1 MKIIHITILAA
12 QDSQCKFKQNGIT
25 FTIILKKN
33 LTNIVGLLDS
43 IQVKHIYGNEWSCIL
58 GDLDMGQM
66 KGLGLSPHSLDTTCE
81 WEVHI
86 MNIFKL
92 CHVHFQRNVKY
103 IEKSD
108 EDGVKD
114 WIDYYQILHIL
125 ATINSSASLM
135 DVEIWN
141 RYGNNTNA
149 AEAAHFLVNRT
160 QLFYDLSAF
169 PYTKQDKSQVKKQL
183 LAINRK
189 GNMADPKTNLMN
201 LRSKKVDIE
210 ERRLR
215 LEFEIEERKIILRKR

>member
-1 MKIIHITILAA
+1 MILYIDAQNIQVLPTNSDSSSDNECIKETGITYFTKNLVFSIQGWKIILMHLMIYSIYCTILAA

-92 CHVHFQRNVKY
+92 CHVHFQSKQSGIKSNFSD

-108 EDGVKD
+108 KDGVKD

-135 DVEIWN
+135 E
-141 RYGNNTNA
+141 Y
-149 AEAAHFLVNRT
+149 
-160 QLFYDLSAF
+160 LSAF
-169 PYTKQDKSQVKKQL
+169 PYTKQDTNQVKKQL

-189 GNMADPKTNLMN
+189 VIE
-201 LRSKKVDIE
+201 SKE
-210 ERRLR
+210 
-215 LEFEIEERKIILRKR
+215 